1 MKSFRVDR
9 WGEGEYTYPQSY
21 GFMPNIMAFLHEED
35 TEKRNCILVAPGGGY
50 CMCAP
55 HEGELVAME
64 FYKKGL
70 NAFVITYTTDI
81 TFSEPLKK
89 QPMNDIARAVRIIR
103 KNADEYRI
111 YPDKLV
117 ICGFSAAG
125 HLCATLATHFDD
137 AVDENPQYAEISA
150 RPDAVILGYPVI
162 TSGDF
167 THGSSMDALLGR
179 DASQEERDYFSL
191 EKQVTENTPPCFIWQ
206 TVGDSLVP
214 VENSYLFADAL
225 RAKNVPYAQYV
236 FPFGDHGLSVASSEQ
251 FAGWRGGEYSM
262 EQLNKVLPHVKDN
275 TLVNVPERRR
285 NELIEQ
291 FFNSKPQEP
300 PKKDGEDENPE
311 AKKFREM
318 LAKGNPF
325 ADVAMWPEL
334 AYIWFS
340 RIFNA

>member
-1 MKSFRVDR
+1 MKSFRVDL

-21 GFMPNIMAFLHEED
+21 GFMPNIMAFLHDENE
-35 TEKRNCILVAPGGGY
+35 EKRSCILVAPGGGY

-103 KNADEYRI
+103 KNADEYRV
-111 YPDKLV
+111 YPEKLV

-125 HLCATLATHFDD
+125 HLCATLATHFAD
-137 AVDENPQYAEISA
+137 AKDENPDYAEISA

-225 RAKNVPYAQYV
+225 RAKKVPYAQYV
-236 FPFGDHGLSVASSEQ
+236 FPFGDHGLSVASMEQ

-291 FFNSKPQEP
+291 FFNTKPQEP

-340 RIFNA
+340 RIFN

>member
-1 MKSFRVDR
+1 MKTFRVDL
-9 WGEGEYTYPQSY
+9 WQKGEYTYKQSY

-35 TEKRNCILVAPGGGY
+35 ASKRDCILVAPGGGY

-89 QPMNDIARAVRIIR
+89 QPMNDIARAVRTIR
-103 KNADEYRI
+103 KNAEEYNI
-111 YPDKLV
+111 IPNHLV

-125 HLCATLATHFDD
+125 HLCATLATHFED
-137 AVDENPQYAEISA
+137 ATDSNSEYAGISA

-179 DASQEERDYFSL
+179 DATQEERDYYSL

-225 RAKNVPYAQYV
+225 RAKKVPYAQYV

-251 FAGWRGGEYSM
+251 FAGWKGGEYSM

-275 TLVNVPERRR
+275 TLINVPERRR

-291 FFNSKPQEP
+291 FFPEKKPEAP
-300 PKKDGEDENPE
+300 NPEDNPE

-318 LAKGNPF
+318 MAKGNPF
-325 ADVAMWPEL
+325 ADVNMWPEL
-334 AYIWFS
+334 AYIWMSRLFS
-340 RIFNA
+340 

>member
-1 MKSFRVDR
+1 MKSFRVDL

-21 GFMPNIMAFLHEED
+21 GFMPNIMAFLHDENE
-35 TEKRNCILVAPGGGY
+35 EKRSCILVAPGGGY

-111 YPDKLV
+111 YPEKLV

-137 AVDENPQYAEISA
+137 VKDENPDYAEISA

-179 DASQEERDYFSL
+179 DASEEEKDYFSL

-225 RAKNVPYAQYV
+225 RAKKVPYAQYV

-275 TLVNVPERRR
+275 TLFNVPERRR

-291 FFNSKPQEP
+291 FFNTKPQEP

-340 RIFNA
+340 RIFN